1 MKKILLINDVVGYGR
16 VGMAAMM
23 PVLTYLGHPVYL
35 LPTALVSNTLDYGRF
50 AVQETTDY
58 MRQLLPVWQQLGFS
72 FDAMCTGL
80 MFSVSQAR
88 LVASYARE
96 QAARGVKVFVD
107 PVLGD
112 QGHTYNG
119 IGDETICLERE
130 MIATA
135 HLIFPNYTE
144 ACLLTGRDYSTGQLD
159 SEDEARGLATQ
170 LHQMGARSVLIT
182 SAHVC
187 GRSAVV
193 GYNDDSKEYF
203 IEYYDELPAAFHG
216 TGDIFSAVTIGH
228 LMNGETLRRSARCA
242 MNSVER
248 MIARYA
254 DEQADL
260 KAGLPIEHCLDLL

>member
-1 MKKILLINDVVGYGR
+1 MKKILLVNDVVGYGR

-35 LPTALVSNTLDYGRF
+35 LPTALVSNTLDYGHF

-58 MRQLLPVWQQLGFS
+58 MRRLLPVWQQLGFS
-72 FDAMCTGL
+72 FDAICTGL
-80 MFSVSQAR
+80 MFSVGQAR
-88 LVASYARE
+88 LVAAYARE
-96 QAARGVKVFVD
+96 QSARGVKVFVD

-112 QGHTYNG
+112 QGRMYNG
-119 IGDETICLERE
+119 ISDETVSLERE

-144 ACLLTGRDYSTGQLD
+144 ACLLTRRDYGSGQLAT
-159 SEDEARGLATQ
+159 ETEARDLAAE
-170 LHQMGARSVLIT
+170 LHGMGARSVLIT
-182 SAHVC
+182 SARVA
-187 GRSAVV
+187 GRPAVV
-193 GYNDDSKEYF
+193 GYNDDRQEYF
-203 IEYYDELPAAFHG
+203 IEYYEELPAAFHG

-228 LMNGETLRRSARCA
+228 LMNGETLRRSTRCA

-254 DEQADL
+254 DEGADL